1 MIAWIVWNFESY
13 FRVSLHH
20 VEHSAEVKTNSYL
33 QFCKYF
39 FQVFFLFSEAL
50 SMPHIDK
57 ASEKNR
63 NICAFIYIYRYIYNY
78 KYIIANLVGKIVKW
92 YWLIPLI
99 FRTHP

>member
-20 VEHSAEVKTNSYL
+20 VEHSAAVKTNSYL
-33 QFCKYF
+33 QFCLYIYGLKDTYTYNLLKA
-39 FQVFFLFSEAL
+39 QVFFLFSEAL

-63 NICAFIYIYRYIYNY
+63 NICAFIYIYTYINT
-78 KYIIANLVGKIVKW
+78 N
-92 YWLIPLI
+92 
-99 FRTHP
+99 T